1 MLDEKQKEIRDLQET
16 LRAMHERFTQA
27 KQDKAEVERQLKLEN
42 DKKLQHA
49 IQLQNEIA
57 HMEKANEKNNN
68 EIVTRFETQ
77 IRDLKRKGDDKI
89 VENEVKINELQEN
102 RNIMDD
108 TYKKRVHFE
117 AELFHW
123 RTQCENLKKVIQ
135 QEKYNN

>member
-1 MLDEKQKEIRDLQET
+1 M
-16 LRAMHERFTQA
+16 
-27 KQDKAEVERQLKLEN
+27 ERQLKAEN
-42 DKKLQHA
+42 DRKLQEA
-49 IQLQNEIA
+49 IKLQNEIA
-57 HMEKANEKNNN
+57 HLEKANERSNN

-77 IRDLKRKGDDKI
+77 IKDIKKKGEEKLS
-89 VENEVKINELQEN
+89 ENEVKINELQEN